1 MKSFLPHQKALR
13 KVKRIGLLK
22 DNGESITSMLERRHS
37 SAVEHLIKQF
47 VDNFNLHVSKEKKVA
62 KQITMKQDELL
73 TNSVLLI
80 VLSDEFKTK
89 DGPTCNKKDE
99 YEMPIVT
106 NCDIQEFKKTQ
117 TIY

>member
-1 MKSFLPHQKALR
+1 
-13 KVKRIGLLK
+13 
-22 DNGESITSMLERRHS
+22 
-37 SAVEHLIKQF
+37 
-47 VDNFNLHVSKEKKVA
+47 
-62 KQITMKQDELL
+62 MKQDELF

-117 TIY
+117 TMY

>member
-1 MKSFLPHQKALR
+1 
-13 KVKRIGLLK
+13 
-22 DNGESITSMLERRHS
+22 
-37 SAVEHLIKQF
+37 
-47 VDNFNLHVSKEKKVA
+47 
-62 KQITMKQDELL
+62 MKQDELF

-117 TIY
+117 TMYWVYDDVNMNMFWKFGIEPTKSFII